1 MSQNH
6 LHENKFEVK

>member
-6 LHENKFEVK
+6 LSR

>member
-6 LHENKFEVK
+6 D